1 MRATALA
8 TRAFACVLSATS
20 CWATASDAR
29 VNLPFDMPAAL
40 HLLLVVDQTRP
51 NAASMAHRHAARA
64 RPAAHR
70 LLRRLVF
77 EPTIFPPLRMME
89 TA

>member
-1 MRATALA
+1 
-8 TRAFACVLSATS
+8 
-20 CWATASDAR
+20 
-29 VNLPFDMPAAL
+29 MPAAL